1 MNGTMYTIGEM
12 LRRARH
18 ERNLNLEKLS
28 RSARVP
34 PSTIWK
40 YENEHVD
47 YSFFTVLKLATAL
60 QKNVGYFLGE
70 GDSGREDVLLAGPGD
85 GVSCEVQHQHWRLDL
100 FNRRLVGRWMV
111 NGVLHLFAGA
121 EVNPRKAAG
130 EEMFLRCLEG
140 TIDIFLGSRHYILIE
155 GYAMQFRTSEDI
167 SLRNR
172 GEQEATSEFTAT
184 SFPFDI

>member
-18 ERNLNLEKLS
+18 ERNLTLEKLS

-70 GDSGREDVLLAGPGD
+70 GDSGREDVLLAGPETG
-85 GVSCEVQHQHWRLDL
+85 SPAR
-100 FNRRLVGRWMV
+100 FSTNT
-111 NGVLHLFAGA
+111 GA
-121 EVNPRKAAG
+121 LTCSTGGWWAAG
-130 EEMFLRCLEG
+130 WSTACC
-140 TIDIFLGSRHYILIE
+140 
-155 GYAMQFRTSEDI
+155 TS
-167 SLRNR
+167 LPAPR
-172 GEQEATSEFTAT
+172 
-184 SFPFDI
+184 